1 MFSFYKYY
9 TSKSI
14 LEEGGNVFDSTS
26 PIKKEYIN
34 PTLRQFFKEFGEIF
48 PRAHA
53 HFEGVRTLGSVGKK
67 ALSGDIDL
75 ALSEDSFKNIS
86 DWGLDENRVKEHF
99 VLFKKRVKTSTD
111 EQLTKRAVIVSIA
124 EKIQASDKDI
134 LVDIKGSSGGSLF
147 CQFPQY
153 DEQGNK
159 TELYVQIDINVGNVD
174 WLSFAY
180 HSAVYKGNVKG
191 LHRTQ
196 LLVALFSHKGY
207 TFSHN
212 YGVKNK
218 ETQEIEANSP
228 DQAIEMLNSLYGME
242 LSAKTVGDYFTL
254 MKEMKR
260 KIPLVDL
267 HEVFDSYLRIL
278 DSTRA
283 DIPED
288 LQQYW
293 INNQG
298 RLGLKGK
305 YLPDDSNLASHKIGG
320 TL

>member
-1 MFSFYKYY
+1 MISFYKYY
-9 TSKSI
+9 TSKNI
-14 LEEGGNVFDSTS
+14 LEEGGNVFGTTS
-26 PIKKEYIN
+26 PIKKEHIE
-34 PTLRQFFKEFGEIF
+34 PTMQQFFNEFREIF

-53 HFEGVRTLGSVGKK
+53 HFEGIRTLGSVGKK
-67 ALSGDIDL
+67 AVSGDIDL
-75 ALSEDSFKNIS
+75 ALSEDSFKDIN
-86 DWGLDENRVKEHF
+86 DWGLDESRVKEHF
-99 VLFKKRVKTSTD
+99 ALFKKRAKTSTD
-111 EQLTKRAVIVSIA
+111 EQLTKRAVIVAIA
-124 EKIQASDKDI
+124 EKIQSSDKDI
-134 LVDIKGSSGGSLF
+134 LVDVKGSSNGALF

-159 TELYVQIDINVGNVD
+159 LDLYVQIDINVGNVD

-212 YGVKNK
+212 YGVKSK
-218 ETQEIEANSP
+218 ETQEIAANSP
-228 DQAIEMLNSLYGME
+228 QQAIDLLNELYGME
-242 LSAKTVGDYFTL
+242 LTDKTIGDYFTL
-254 MKEMKR
+254 MKEMQR
-260 KIPLVDL
+260 RIPLVDL
-267 HEVFDSYLRIL
+267 HAVYDSYLKIL

-283 DIPED
+283 DIPDD
-288 LQQYW
+288 LQDYW

-305 YLPDDSNLASHKIGG
+305 YLPDDSNLTNYKV
-320 TL
+320 

>member
-1 MFSFYKYY
+1 MISFYKYY
-9 TSKSI
+9 TSKNI
-14 LEEGGNVFDSTS
+14 LEEGGNVFGTTS
-26 PIKKEYIN
+26 PIKKEHIE
-34 PTLRQFFKEFGEIF
+34 PTMQQFFNEFREIF

-53 HFEGVRTLGSVGKK
+53 HFEGIRTLGSVGKK
-67 ALSGDIDL
+67 AVSGDIDL
-75 ALSEDSFKNIS
+75 ALSEDSFKDIN
-86 DWGLDENRVKEHF
+86 DWGLDESRVKEHF
-99 VLFKKRVKTSTD
+99 ALFKKRAKTSTD
-111 EQLTKRAVIVSIA
+111 EQLTKRAVIVAIA
-124 EKIQASDKDI
+124 EKIQSSDKDI
-134 LVDIKGSSGGSLF
+134 LVDVKGSSNGALF

-159 TELYVQIDINVGNVD
+159 LDLYVQIDINVGNVD

-212 YGVKNK
+212 YGVKSK
-218 ETQEIEANSP
+218 ETQEIAANSP
-228 DQAIEMLNSLYGME
+228 QQAIDLLNELYGME
-242 LSAKTVGDYFTL
+242 LTDKTIGDYFTL

-260 KIPLVDL
+260 RIPLVDL
-267 HEVFDSYLRIL
+267 HSVYDSYLKIL

-283 DIPED
+283 DIPDD
-288 LQQYW
+288 LQDYW

-305 YLPDDSNLASHKIGG
+305 YLPDDSNLTNYKV
-320 TL
+320 

>member
-1 MFSFYKYY
+1 MLSFYQYY
-9 TSKSI
+9 SSKNI

-26 PIKKEYIN
+26 PIKKEYIE
-34 PTLRQFFKEFGEIF
+34 PTLQQFYKEFKELF
-48 PRAHA
+48 PQAHA
-53 HFEGVRTLGSVGKK
+53 HFEGIRTLGSVGKK
-67 ALSGDIDL
+67 AVSGDIDL

-86 DWGLDENRVKEHF
+86 DWGLDQGRVKQNF
-99 VLFKKRVKTSTD
+99 DLFKKRAKTSTD
-111 EQLTKRAVIVSIA
+111 EQIMKRAVIVTIA
-124 EKIQASDKDI
+124 ERIQESDKDI
-134 LVDIKGSSGGSLF
+134 LVDVKGSSNGALF

-153 DEQGNK
+153 DQDGNK
-159 TELYVQIDINVGNVD
+159 TDMYVQIDINVGNVD

-180 HSAVYKGNVKG
+180 YSATYKGNVKG

-196 LLVALFSHKGY
+196 LLVALFSQKGY

-218 ETQEIEANSP
+218 ETQELAADSP
-228 DQAIEMLNSLYGME
+228 AQAIDLLNELYGME
-242 LSAKTVGDYFTL
+242 LTPKVIEDYFTL

-260 KIPLVDL
+260 KIPLVEL
-267 HEVFDSYLRIL
+267 HEVYDRYLKIL

-288 LQQYW
+288 LQSYW

-305 YLPDDSNLASHKIGG
+305 FLPDDSNLVNYKV
-320 TL
+320 

>member
-9 TSKSI
+9 SSKSI

-26 PIKKEYIN
+26 PIKKEHIN
-34 PTLRQFFKEFGEIF
+34 PTLQQFFKEFGEIF
-48 PRAHA
+48 PRAHP

-67 ALSGDIDL
+67 AMSGDIDL
-75 ALSEDSFKNIS
+75 ALSEDSFKDIA
-86 DWGLDENRVKEHF
+86 DWGLDEKRVQEHF
-99 VLFKKRVKTSTD
+99 VLFKKRAKTSTD
-111 EQLTKRAVIVSIA
+111 EQLTKRAVIVAIA

-134 LVDIKGSSGGSLF
+134 LIDVKGSSNGALF

-159 TELYVQIDINVGNVD
+159 TEMYVQIDINVGNVD

-196 LLVALFSHKGY
+196 LLVALFSYKGY

-212 YGVKNK
+212 YGVKSK
-218 ETQEIEANSP
+218 ETQEIVANSP
-228 DQAIEMLNSLYGME
+228 DQAIDLLNELYGME
-242 LSAKTVGDYFTL
+242 LTPKSIGDYFTL
-254 MKEMKR
+254 MKEMNH
-260 KIPLVDL
+260 KIPSVDL
-267 HEVFDSYLRIL
+267 HAVFDSYLKIL

-283 DIPED
+283 DVPEE

-293 INNQG
+293 INNQK
-298 RLGLKGK
+298 RLNLKGK
-305 YLPDDSNLASHKIGG
+305 YLPDDSNLTNYK
-320 TL
+320 L